1 MIRSLRLLIKI
12 FLELCEHAPGQY
24 HVNLVHTRD
33 KTLPRFRRADV
44 QRNYYVYRVETIR
57 PYIFNVQDGVFY
69 LYVMNAGNSLP
80 QEFTV
85 DKFSQSVTNLY
96 PQLDRDNHED
106 NPDAAVSFAKRAP
119 YR

>member
-1 MIRSLRLLIKI
+1 
-12 FLELCEHAPGQY
+12 
-24 HVNLVHTRD
+24 
-33 KTLPRFRRADV
+33 
-44 QRNYYVYRVETIR
+44 
-57 PYIFNVQDGVFY
+57 
-69 LYVMNAGNSLP
+69 MNAGNSLP

-119 YR
+119 IGQVVTNDLKRSLQEKLLMDILKPLHMV